1 MSIKINFDTANNP
14 EIPTLIL
21 AYRDGRKI
29 GTIVADGIVV
39 KDSMMNA
46 SEMSFKV
53 RKFINNEK
61 NILWDKIV
69 DFKLVYYKE
78 ADLWFEIYVE
88 IDESNETIK
97 NVSCTQLG
105 QAELSQIMLFNIEI
119 NTEND
124 IARYD
129 YLIPTVLYNEEHP
142 EASLLHRMME
152 KAPHYSIAHVDD
164 TIANIQRTFTF
175 DGTSIYDAFQQIA
188 EEIKCLFVLHS
199 NGMNKIKRTIS
210 VYDLESNC
218 KACGHRGEFTTVCP
232 ECDSNNIDE
241 GYGEDTTIFVT
252 SDELSDEIQFT
263 SDTGSIK
270 NCFKLEAGDD
280 LMTATVRNCNP
291 NGTDYIWYISEDIKS
306 DMSKELVEKL
316 ESYDDLYETYQ
327 KDYIVDIDSTILEQY
342 NNLAKKY
349 QTYNE
354 ELQLINSPIK
364 GYPALMT
371 AIYNTIDLSLYLE
384 SALMPDASMADTNAA
399 EQALLLTVD
408 NLSPI
413 AVSDVTKISQATA
426 DSVVL
431 SVAKVIVDSR
441 YRVKINSS
449 SLTDNNQKWTG
460 NFVVT
465 NYSDEEDTAISEKI
479 DITIN
484 DDYESFVKQK
494 LDKAIKDESTYDLSI
509 TGLFKL
515 NYNDFCNELKK
526 YGLNSLKSF
535 RDACQACIDI
545 LIDQGIGNKETWGS
559 SDVNDDSNLY
569 EKLYTPY
576 YQKLNAIESELK
588 LRQDELYIIEG
599 IYDSDGILT
608 QAGLQTYLENEKNKI
623 QDKLDFQ
630 NYIGNKLWLE
640 FCTYRREDKYSNDNY
655 ISDGLSNSELFEK
668 ALEFIK
674 VAKNEI
680 YKSAE
685 LQHSISSNLKN
696 LLVIKKFRP
705 LVKYF
710 NTGNWIRIMVD
721 DKVYKLRLLD
731 YEIDFDNID
740 SLSVEFS
747 DVLKTASGEVDQRSI
762 MSKITSMATSYNSV
776 QRQASQ
782 GSEGKKI
789 IQQWTDNG
797 LDATNT
803 KIIGGAGNQSQT
815 WDSHGMLFKE
825 YEPVTDT
832 YSNEQLKI
840 INSTIAI
847 TDDNWETTKTAIG
860 KYTYRDPI
868 TNELKVAYG
877 VNGETIVGKFIL
889 GENLTMQ
896 NASGNMVFDGDG
908 LTITS
913 VSDDGVGTMTFDEN
927 GLIVKHGNNAVTI
940 SPKSEE
946 VINITNGENK
956 VFKVD
961 DNGELSIDGNIM
973 ARSLKLESGVKIDSG
988 VIENLSKVATSN
1000 DYNDLD
1006 NKPINI
1012 SEFAND
1018 TGFITKD
1025 VNDLT
1030 NYYKKENLSKVAT
1043 SNDYNDLD
1051 NKPIVQS
1058 TIQNNGTLPVNGK
1071 AVYNFALSKNQGI
1084 SNAGK
1089 LLYVDTNGNVI
1100 TISINDLKTLLGI

>member
-1018 TGFITKD
+1018 AGFITKD